1 MKFEDGHWRMR
12 PGTRG
17 AYAHA
22 AHDVTADGGTL
33 RVRARRTEGA
43 PVRWNLAIAGVTH
56 PGVRVTADGDTDQIE
71 IVLTT
76 EE

>member
-1 MKFEDGHWRMR
+1 M
-12 PGTRG
+12 
-17 AYAHA
+17 
-22 AHDVTADGGTL
+22 TADGGTL

-43 PVRWNLAIAGVTH
+43 PAPWNLAGAGVTH
-56 PGVRVTADGDTDQIE
+56 PDVRVTAGGDTDQIE

>member
-1 MKFEDGHWRMR
+1 MKFKDGYWRMR

-22 AHDVTADGGTL
+22 AHDVTAGG
-33 RVRARRTEGA
+33 G
-43 PVRWNLAIAGVTH
+43 TH
-56 PGVRVTADGDTDQIE
+56 PGVRVTAGGDTDQIE

>member
-1 MKFEDGHWRMR
+1 M
-12 PGTRG
+12 
-17 AYAHA
+17 
-22 AHDVTADGGTL
+22 TADGGTL

-56 PGVRVTADGDTDQIE
+56 PGVRVTAGGDTDQIE